1 MNKVCFNLA
10 INPNIIN
17 KLIDMEKLKTINCE
31 PKKKSKQ
38 N

>member
-1 MNKVCFNLA
+1 MNKVCFNFA

-17 KLIDMEKLKTINCE
+17 KSIDMEKLKTINCE
-31 PKKKSKQ
+31 PKKSKQ